1 MMYTQWLLC
10 KVAEEAAEVGQRA
23 MKAQQFGVEEVQE
36 GQGKDNLERL
46 RLKVNDLILTYD
58 ILLDYLGHNIEEFGP
73 TKEELVIRYEKVHEF
88 LQLSKSLNMVTGD
101 FE

>member
-1 MMYTQWLLC
+1 MDVTQWLLC

-23 MKAQQFGVEEVQE
+23 MKAQQFGIEEVQE

-46 RLKVNDLILTYD
+46 RLEVNDLILTYN
-58 ILLDYLGHNIEEFGP
+58 ILLNHLGHNIENFGP
-73 TKEELVIRYEKVHEF
+73 TKEEAITRYKKLHKF
-88 LQLSKSLNMVTGD
+88 LQLSKSLNMVTGE